1 MNDQTPQRI
10 APNRRVLVVGVY
22 LSDRPTLYPEISAA
36 FNASKAWGVD
46 KRWACLGSK
55 APHPDDARV
64 RQHITERIPKF
75 TLINQLLSGVGLGT
89 YDYIVVCDD
98 DIVLPAGFVDRYLH
112 IVEKRGFDLSQPA
125 RTHESYTDHYF
136 VNQLLGIESR
146 QTRFVEIGPMFVLSR
161 NAFAALLPL
170 DEASPMGWGC
180 DFVWPVLCEASHLT
194 LGIVDAVP
202 ITHNLRKPVAFYS
215 YEEAHRTQHAFL
227 STRKHLPAD
236 RAFFSSQAYP
246 EEESRS

>member
-1 MNDQTPQRI
+1 MNDETPQRT
-10 APNRRVLVVGVY
+10 APDRRVLVVGVY

-36 FNASKAWGVD
+36 FNASKEWGID
-46 KRWACLGSK
+46 QRWACLGSK
-55 APHPDDARV
+55 APHPDDACV
-64 RQHITERIPKF
+64 RLHITEQIPKF
-75 TLINQLLSGVGLGT
+75 TLINQLLSGVELGA
-89 YDYIVVCDD
+89 YDYIAVCDD
-98 DIVLPAGFVDRYLH
+98 DIVLPADFADRYLR
-112 IVEKRGFDLSQPA
+112 IVGKRRFDLSQPA

-161 NAFAALLPL
+161 NACAALLPL

-180 DFVWPVLCEASHLT
+180 DFVWPVLCEKHHLT
-194 LGIVDAVP
+194 QGIVDAVP

-215 YEEAHRTQHAFL
+215 YDEAHRTQHAFL

-236 RAFFSSQAYP
+236 RAFSIIQAYS
-246 EEESRS
+246 EEEARA